1 MILKLLTFIMKKDIL
16 QCVKNA
22 ILTNNLENINK
33 Q

>member
-16 QCVKNA
+16 QCVKNVSL
-22 ILTNNLENINK
+22 INNIENINE